1 MIAPGGEQMPTV
13 GCHSDD
19 GVAGDGWFAR
29 TIRARS
35 IAAAPR
41 LVDAYA
47 LRVRCAVDGAWV
59 SLVRPAGA
67 GRGSH
72 AQPRRRRHRGV
83 DGGRFAHRRRDRVVG
98 IGARQAA
105 PHQRGLPCD
114 QFQRNL
120 APQSGV
126 RAVGALLR
134 RLRPLSQ
141 YAGQCDRDQALGRPP
156 RFPLADR
163 GHVQLS
169 HAARARGDRASAPRR
184 CAGALS
190 GGDGPSACGAMV
202 GKRGERAADGYRI
215 REICLRQASHG
226 AKSRRWPWR
235 GELGR
240 KTRHALAARAVGE
253 EDQRASETSHHARA
267 WSFGGDVGQIS
278 VGLLLLVIRCLL
290 FNLLFYLNLLVQI
303 IAALPTL
310 LMPRWGIIAVAT
322 FWARTNLWLL
332 RAICGIKAEFRGLGK
347 IPPGPL
353 LVSSKHQS
361 LWETFA
367 LLLI

>member
-1 MIAPGGEQMPTV
+1 V
-13 GCHSDD
+13 
-19 GVAGDGWFAR
+19 
-29 TIRARS
+29 
-35 IAAAPR
+35 
-41 LVDAYA
+41 
-47 LRVRCAVDGAWV
+47 LRVRRAVDGARI
-59 SLVRPAGA
+59 SLVHPAGA

-72 AQPRRRRHRGV
+72 ARPRRRRHRGV

-105 PHQRGLPCD
+105 PHQRRLPCD

-120 APQSGV
+120 APQPGV

-141 YAGQCDRDQALGRPP
+141 YAGQCDRDQALGRTP
-156 RFPLADR
+156 RFPFADR
-163 GHVQLS
+163 GNVELS
-169 HAARARGDRASAPRR
+169 HAARARRDRASAPRR

-190 GGDGPSACGAMV
+190 GGDGSPACGAMV
-202 GKRGERAADGYRI
+202 GRRSERAADGYRI

-226 AKSRRWPWR
+226 AKSRRWHWR

-240 KTRHALAARAVGE
+240 KARHALAARAIGE
-253 EDQRASETSHHARA
+253 EEQRALKTSHHAPVWA
-267 WSFGGDVGQIS
+267 LGEDEGQ
-278 VGLLLLVIRCLL
+278 GPAGFLLPALPSLL
-290 FNLLFYLNLLVQI
+290 FNLLFYLTLLVQI
-303 IAALPTL
+303 MAALPTL

-332 RAICGIKAEFRGLGK
+332 RVICGIKAEFRGLGK

-367 LLLI
+367 LLL